1 MNTST
6 SSSFYPTAPSW
17 TIADA
22 VKAGGRDEQ
31 IAGLLTKA
39 GVTLAEVSALPL
51 FVLLVISRGKSWKE
65 QEVGEYRRD
74 RTCWAKDLE
83 ALNAATERDVMQ
95 LANGGQFDRPWAT
108 REDVQVDPA
117 FFFLITRKL
126 MEVRAAR
133 ESAQVEAQLRAAAF
147 AGKDLVRQTQVF
159 AAKERTPSEERKKVR
174 FPDDEDMLVQAKHF
188 IKGEPIDFV
197 DEAPLDVECPA
208 SEGEE
213 KKEEEKSEI
222 EVGAKPAS
230 FKLRVRSSA
239 SSFSAIRVRAAA
251 AAAEE
256 KKSVEME
263 GAVEL
268 ASVPAKQARAAM
280 TPLVRVASFSVRPGA
295 PNFSSAG
302 KVPFPKPKRT
312 EVKLHKQRSAGA
324 SSFSTL
330 RLLATVAA
338 VDAEAKEAEATPPT
352 KPTTRA
358 ALPALKVRV
367 ASFAVR
373 PGAPSFGTLGK
384 EVVAAA

>member
-1 MNTST
+1 MNPST

-31 IAGLLTKA
+31 IACLLAKA

-65 QEVGEYRRD
+65 AEAGAYRRD
-74 RTCWAKDLE
+74 RTCWAKDVE
-83 ALNAATERDVMQ
+83 ALNAATEKDVMQ

-108 REDVQVDPA
+108 REGVQVDPA

-159 AAKERTPSEERKKVR
+159 AAKERTPSESRKTVR
-174 FPDDEDMLVQAKHF
+174 FPDDEGLLVKAKHF

-208 SEGEE
+208 SEG
-213 KKEEEKSEI
+213 EEEKSEI

-256 KKSVEME
+256 KKSIEME

-280 TPLVRVASFSVRPGA
+280 TPLVRVASFSARPGA
-295 PNFSSAG
+295 PNFSFAG
-302 KVPFPKPKRT
+302 KVPFPKPKHT
-312 EVKLHKQRSAGA
+312 AAKLQKQPAGA

-338 VDAEAKEAEATPPT
+338 VDAEAKEAEAAPPT

-358 ALPALKVRV
+358 ALPALTVRV

>member
-1 MNTST
+1 MSTPTPPRFSVADAAKTST
-6 SSSFYPTAPSW
+6 RGELIQALLKK
-17 TIADA
+17 AD
-22 VKAGGRDEQ
+22 
-31 IAGLLTKA
+31 
-39 GVTLAEVSALPL
+39 VTLEEVSDMPM
-51 FVLLVISRGKSWKE
+51 FVLLEISRAESWKE
-65 QEVGEYRRD
+65 KEVGAFKPD
-74 RTCWAKDLE
+74 TTCYHEQQDIVRKETVSD
-83 ALNAATERDVMQ
+83 TIK
-95 LANGGQFDRPWAT
+95 LANIGQFDAPLYFS
-108 REDVQVDPA
+108 EKSIVDPMPV
-117 FFFLITRKL
+117 FFLARTL
-126 MEVRAAR
+126 LQVRAEH
-133 ESAQVEAQLRAAAF
+133 ESALLQAQLRAAAF
-147 AGKDLVRQTQVF
+147 AGKDLVRQTRVF
-159 AAKERTPSEERKKVR
+159 TAKERTPSEKRKKVS
-174 FPDDEDMLVQAKHF
+174 FPADEDMLVKAKHF

-213 KKEEEKSEI
+213 KEKSEI

-256 KKSVEME
+256 KKSAEME
-263 GAVEL
+263 GAVEH

-280 TPLVRVASFSVRPGA
+280 TPLVRVASFSARPGA

-302 KVPFPKPKRT
+302 KVPFPKPKAERT
-312 EVKLHKQRSAGA
+312 AVKLHKQRSADA

-338 VDAEAKEAEATPPT
+338 VDAEAKETEAAPPA
-352 KPTTRA
+352 KLTTRA

-384 EVVAAA
+384 EIAVAA

>member
-1 MNTST
+1 MSTPTPPRFSVADAAKTST
-6 SSSFYPTAPSW
+6 RGELIQALLKK
-17 TIADA
+17 AD
-22 VKAGGRDEQ
+22 
-31 IAGLLTKA
+31 
-39 GVTLAEVSALPL
+39 VTLEEVSDMPM
-51 FVLLVISRGKSWKE
+51 FVLLEISRAESWKE
-65 QEVGEYRRD
+65 KEVGAFKPD
-74 RTCWAKDLE
+74 TTCYHEQQDIVRKETVSD
-83 ALNAATERDVMQ
+83 TIK
-95 LANGGQFDRPWAT
+95 LANIGQFDAPLYLS
-108 REDVQVDPA
+108 EKSILDPMPV
-117 FFFLITRKL
+117 FFLARTL
-126 MEVRAAR
+126 LQVRAEH
-133 ESAQVEAQLRAAAF
+133 ESALLQAQLRAAAF
-147 AGKDLVRQTQVF
+147 AGKDLVRQTRVF
-159 AAKERTPSEERKKVR
+159 AAKERTPSEQRKKVS
-174 FPDDEDMLVQAKHF
+174 FPADESMVVKAKHF

-213 KKEEEKSEI
+213 KKEKSETEI
-222 EVGAKPAS
+222 GAKPAS
-230 FKLRVRSSA
+230 FQLRVRSSA

-256 KKSVEME
+256 KKLTEIE
-263 GAVEL
+263 GAVEP

-280 TPLVRVASFSVRPGA
+280 APLVRVASFSARPGA

-312 EVKLHKQRSAGA
+312 AVKLQKQRAGA

-352 KPTTRA
+352 KSTTRA

-384 EVVAAA
+384 EIAAA

>member
-1 MNTST
+1 MSTPTPPRFSVADAAKTST
-6 SSSFYPTAPSW
+6 RGELIQALLKK
-17 TIADA
+17 AD
-22 VKAGGRDEQ
+22 
-31 IAGLLTKA
+31 
-39 GVTLAEVSALPL
+39 VTLEEVSDMPM
-51 FVLLVISRGKSWKE
+51 FVLLEISRAESWKE
-65 QEVGEYRRD
+65 KEVGAFKPD
-74 RTCWAKDLE
+74 TTCYHEQQDIVRKETVSD
-83 ALNAATERDVMQ
+83 TIK
-95 LANGGQFDRPWAT
+95 LANIGQFDAPLYLS
-108 REDVQVDPA
+108 EKSILDPMPV
-117 FFFLITRKL
+117 FFLARTL
-126 MEVRAAR
+126 LQVRAEH
-133 ESAQVEAQLRAAAF
+133 ESALLQAQLRAAAF
-147 AGKDLVRQTQVF
+147 AGKDLVRQTRVF
-159 AAKERTPSEERKKVR
+159 AAKERTPSEQRKKVS
-174 FPDDEDMLVQAKHF
+174 FPADEGMLVKAKHF

-213 KKEEEKSEI
+213 KKEKSEI
-222 EVGAKPAS
+222 EIGAKPAS

-256 KKSVEME
+256 KSTEME
-263 GAVEL
+263 GAVEH

-280 TPLVRVASFSVRPGA
+280 APLVRVASFSARPGA

-312 EVKLHKQRSAGA
+312 AAKLQKQRAGA

-338 VDAEAKEAEATPPT
+338 VDAEAKEAEAAPPT
-352 KPTTRA
+352 KSTTRA

-384 EVVAAA
+384 EIAAA